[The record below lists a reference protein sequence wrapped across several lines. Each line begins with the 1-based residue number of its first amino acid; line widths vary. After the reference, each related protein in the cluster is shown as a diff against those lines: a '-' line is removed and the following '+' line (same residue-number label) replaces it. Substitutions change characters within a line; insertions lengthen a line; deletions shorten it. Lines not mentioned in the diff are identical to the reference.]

1 MSLTEFH
8 ILLVSDDPGL
18 PESLSNALHQDHVV
32 VQLAH
37 SASEAMVLIKED
49 SMDLLLVDLES
60 TPVEGFALLQHLQD
74 NPATPPLL
82 IFALID
88 DRDTAEQLRAYD
100 VGALDCI
107 GKPVAMPVLAARIRA
122 SLQLKWRQ
130 DELVRSN
137 RKLAEACLA
146 AESTARAKSEFL
158 AAMSH
163 EIRTPMN
170 GVIAMVGLLLE
181 TPLTTEQRGY
191 LETINTS
198 SESLLTIIN
207 DILDFSKI
215 EAGKMELD
223 LRKFDLRTCIEDTL
237 DLLSARAL
245 EKKLDLTGQLDDA
258 IPTLIEGDSQRIRQ
272 VLANL
277 LSNAIKFTEQG
288 AVSVKIEK
296 LGGNPLDENSEASG
310 LELHFAVQDTGIGI
324 RAERLSRL
332 FQPFT
337 QAEASTSRK
346 YGGTGL
352 GLAISKRLVELM
364 GGKMWAESTLGGGS
378 TFHFTVSVRADRDA
392 APFALAGRQP
402 RLADLRILI
411 VDDNVAVRE
420 TLAHQTARWGMVP
433 ECVEHPVSALE
444 LIKRGEQFD
453 LAIIDMHMPEID
465 GLTLATEIHKLPAA
479 AMMPL
484 VLLLPMGQRAET
496 PQSAHLSF
504 AHTVS
509 KPVKSSQLAETLIRA
524 LLSPKAATPPP
535 AKPKEEQTLAGKM
548 PMRILLTDDNAINQ
562 KVATRIL
569 QQLGYQP
576 DLAGNGCEAIAALDR
591 TPYDLIFMDV
601 MMPEMDGLE
610 ATHTIR
616 QRQKDGAHANYQ
628 RRIIIVAMTAQAMQ
642 GDREKCLAAGMDD
655 YLSKP
660 IRPKDIRT
668 VLERWGTQVA
678 EPAATVE
685 PAPATETGGAGGP
698 PPIEMDRLND
708 LTDGNADSLRE
719 LVELYLR
726 QTTQQFSQVEAA
738 IAANKPED
746 VRRLA
751 HSCAGAS
758 ATLGMVRLVPLLRD
772 LEKRGHS
779 GTLAGVP
786 AVFAAAQ
793 VEYKAIQIF
802 LAAQPGLATILTPVS

>member
-1 MSLTEFH
+1 MSPTEFH
-8 ILLVSDDPGL
+8 IMLFSDDPGL
-18 PESLSNALHQDHVV
+18 PDALANVLHQDRVII
-32 VQLAH
+32 QLTHNLNEA
-37 SASEAMVLIKED
+37 SALIGD
-49 SMDLLLVDLES
+49 NSLDLILLDLES
-60 TPVEGFALLQHLQD
+60 LPVAGLELLRYLQENPSTPPVLVFALVPAGD
-74 NPATPPLL
+74 NAAQML
-82 IFALID
+82 
-88 DRDTAEQLRAYD
+88 AYAN
-100 VGALDCI
+100 GALDCI
-107 GKPVAMPVLAARIRA
+107 GKPVNLEALCARIRA
-122 SLQLKWRQ
+122 SLRLKSRQ
-130 DELVRSN
+130 DELVHNN

-181 TPLTTEQRGY
+181 TSLTAEQRSY

-223 LRKFDLRTCIEDTL
+223 LRRFDLRTCVEDTL

-245 EKKLDLTGQLDDA
+245 EKKLDLIGQLDDA
-258 IPTLIEGDSQRIRQ
+258 ISTQIEGDSQRLRQ
-272 VLANL
+272 VLTNL

-288 AVSVKIEK
+288 SICVRVEK
-296 LGGNPLDENSEASG
+296 LGDQPEEGSG
-310 LELHFAVQDTGIGI
+310 APGLQLHFSVQDTGIGI
-324 RAERLSRL
+324 RPERLARL

-352 GLAISKRLVELM
+352 GLAISKRLVEMM
-364 GGKMWAESTLGGGS
+364 GGKMWAESTLGSGS
-378 TFHFTVSVRADRDA
+378 TFHFTVNVRVDPEA
-392 APFALAGRQP
+392 APFALGGRQP

-411 VDDNVAVRE
+411 VDDNAAVRDL
-420 TLAHQTARWGMVP
+420 LAGQVARWGMIP
-433 ECVEHPVSALE
+433 ECVGHPLAALE
-444 LIKRGEQFD
+444 LIKRGEPFD
-453 LAIIDMHMPEID
+453 MAVIDWQMPEMD
-465 GLTLATEIHKLPAA
+465 GITLATEIHRLPVA

-484 VLLLPMGQRAET
+484 VILLPMGQRSDV
-496 PQSAHLSF
+496 PQSAHITF
-504 AHTVS
+504 AHAVN
-509 KPVKSSQLAETLIRA
+509 KPIKPSQLCETLVRA
-524 LLSPKAATPPP
+524 LLSPKITAPQP
-535 AKPKEEQTLAGKM
+535 AKPKEEQTLAETL
-548 PMRILLTDDNAINQ
+548 PMRILLTDDNVINQ
-562 KVATRIL
+562 KVAARIL
-569 QQLGYQP
+569 QQLGYRP

-610 ATHTIR
+610 ATHLIR
-616 QRQKDGAHANYQ
+616 QRQKDGSHGNYQ

-668 VLERWGTQVA
+668 MLERWGA
-678 EPAATVE
+678 PAAEVVNAA
-685 PAPATETGGAGGP
+685 PAPEPEPSAAGGP
-698 PPIEMDRLND
+698 PPVEMDRLND
-708 LTDGNADSLRE
+708 LTDGNPDSLRE
-719 LVELYLR
+719 LVELYFR
-726 QTTQQFSQVEAA
+726 QTTQQLSQMEAA

-772 LEKRGHS
+772 LEKRGHA
-779 GTLAGVP
+779 GALAG
-786 AVFAAAQ
+786 ALEVFTSAQ
-793 VEYKAIQIF
+793 IEFKAIQAF
-802 LAAQPGLATILTPVS
+802 LAGLPGMAAVPTPVS